1 MKNLA
6 HLCVSDEG
14 CVSGLTCVEAVLVS
28 GAVAVKGEG
37 GARESAACCCWDIS
51 ELAAPMVTA
60 PAPDDDPSVPEKTPV
75 IKSATT
81 TLPILNAEQ
90 RNMKV
95 LQVQLVTPLLR

>member
-1 MKNLA
+1 M
-6 HLCVSDEG
+6 
-14 CVSGLTCVEAVLVS
+14 EAVLVS

-37 GARESAACCCWDIS
+37 GARESAACCWDIS